1 MGMDKLTLN
10 VTAEVDS
17 VAKEN
22 WSLITESLDR
32 LAEGLTIIDG
42 DDKLVLFNTKAAE
55 YLGLDTDTVT
65 VGASLQD
72 IMTEGGDTVD
82 PGSLLMQQ
90 LDASREGKPQFFER
104 DLDGGRV
111 LSVRANPIPGGG
123 VITLY
128 TDITERKAFERRLIE
143 MATRDELTG
152 LINRR
157 EFFTLGEHE
166 EQRAKREGHVV
177 SVMMVDADYFKKIND
192 TYGHG
197 TGDDVLRDLAD
208 NCRQIFRKTDI
219 VGRYGGEEFSVIL
232 PGAKPD
238 MAMVIAERL
247 RVAIENSKVPSDDG
261 DVAYT
266 VSIGIASAI
275 GQDVVIAELLDR
287 ADRALYTA
295 KAQGRNRAVFDQL
308 D

>member
-1 MGMDKLTLN
+1 MSIN
-10 VTAEVDS
+10 VTSDFDN
-17 VAKEN
+17 VAQEN
-22 WSLITESLDR
+22 WALITQSLDR
-32 LAEGLTIIDG
+32 LSEGMTIIDG
-42 DDKLVLFNTKAAE
+42 NDNLVLFNTQAAK
-55 YLGLDTDTVT
+55 YLGLDMDAVT
-65 VGASLQD
+65 VGVSLHD
-72 IMTEGGDTVD
+72 LMNDGDGSID

-152 LINRR
+152 LVNRR
-157 EFFTLGEHE
+157 EFFTLSEHE

-192 TYGHG
+192 TYGHA
-197 TGDDVLRDLAD
+197 TGDDVLRNLAD
-208 NCRQIFRKTDI
+208 NCRKIFRKTDI

-238 MAMVIAERL
+238 MAMIIAERL
-247 RVAIENSKVPSDDG
+247 RTAIEQSTVESEQG
-261 DVAYT
+261 DVTYT
-266 VSIGIASAI
+266 ISLGVASAV
-275 GQDVVIAELLDR
+275 GKDVVIADLLDR

-295 KAQGRNRAVFDQL
+295 KAQGRNRAIFDAV